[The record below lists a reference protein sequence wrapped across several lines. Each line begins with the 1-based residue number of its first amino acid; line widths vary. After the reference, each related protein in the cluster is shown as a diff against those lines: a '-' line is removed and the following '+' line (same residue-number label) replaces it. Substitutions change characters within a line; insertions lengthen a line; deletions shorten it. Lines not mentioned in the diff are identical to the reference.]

1 MLQRH
6 STSHALLRKYFGPG
20 ALAIAAL
27 LLVGNAAWAD
37 AKEKKTEPAV
47 RLLKSIP
54 VPVSAFNTTAGTY
67 SYDISY
73 VDQATGVY
81 YLADRS
87 NFAVDPLFPKS
98 IVTQIFPNN
107 GHAPFAGFKP
117 CAIQPAGAND
127 CAGPNGVVAAFPWLF
142 VTDAP
147 SRLLPF
153 HLRTDRPTTVS
164 EVALLAAKPTPPTEL
179 PYDPTHRPTLPT

>member
-1 MLQRH
+1 M
-6 STSHALLRKYFGPG
+6 
-20 ALAIAAL
+20 AAL

-37 AKEKKTEPAV
+37 AKEKKAEPAV

-87 NFAVDPLFPKS
+87 NFAVDALFAES
-98 IVTQIFPNN
+98 IVTQIFPNSVED
-107 GHAPFAGFKP
+107 
-117 CAIQPAGAND
+117 ND
-127 CAGPNGVVAAFPWLF
+127 CVMN
-142 VTDAP
+142 
-147 SRLLPF
+147 
-153 HLRTDRPTTVS
+153 
-164 EVALLAAKPTPPTEL
+164 
-179 PYDPTHRPTLPT
+179 